1 MTTVSFRLETLSC
14 PSCVQKI
21 EQTLSKQPGVQETV
35 VRFHSSKVK
44 AIYDEQITSAGELEQ
59 IILQLGYPVLSKTTA
74 KHPL

>member
-1 MTTVSFRLETLSC
+1 MSTVSFRLETLSC

-21 EQTLSKQPGVQETV
+21 EQTLLKQPGVKETV

-44 AIYDEQITSAGELEQ
+44 AIYDEQMTSAEELEH
-59 IILQLGYPVLSKTTA
+59 IILQLGYPVLSKTTV